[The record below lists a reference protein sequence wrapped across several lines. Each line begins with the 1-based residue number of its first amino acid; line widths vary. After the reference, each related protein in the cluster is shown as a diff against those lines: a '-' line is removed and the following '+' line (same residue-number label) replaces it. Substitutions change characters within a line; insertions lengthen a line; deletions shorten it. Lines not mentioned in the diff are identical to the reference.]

1 MYTAEIYPT
10 IVRNTAIGSCSMV
23 ARIGGIAAPYIALY
37 LPKVITEGYA
47 MPFHSTFYLSQYG
60 KQLPMLIL
68 GGSSLL
74 GGLLAF
80 LLPETLGCPLPERME
95 DVERMKKNPKP
106 LCSCVSP
113 SQTQD

>member
-1 MYTAEIYPT
+1 
-10 IVRNTAIGSCSMV
+10 
-23 ARIGGIAAPYIALY
+23 
-37 LPKVITEGYA
+37 
-47 MPFHSTFYLSQYG
+47 
-60 KQLPMLIL
+60 MLIL